1 MRAVACLCLIAALA
15 ACSGEEST
23 PASNATRAS
32 ANSTA
37 AAVAGTS
44 ACDVLT
50 LADAR
55 MALGREADVEKL
67 DADGG
72 PAGLDICQ
80 YGYQGEAMLD
90 MGNVS
95 VTVQPVD
102 LASVKKGA
110 EEQGYELEPVIG
122 VGDAAY
128 YSPDI
133 GLYVGKGNK
142 TAIYLL
148 AANGMNDAKERSI
161 ALARATVGRL

>member
-1 MRAVACLCLIAALA
+1 MRASISTLLLASLA
-15 ACSGEEST
+15 ACSDQGSAPPT
-23 PASNATRAS
+23 GNIATE
-32 ANSTA
+32 TA
-37 AAVAGTS
+37 TTTTAGSVA
-44 ACDVLT
+44 CNVLT
-50 LADAR
+50 LADAKL
-55 MALGREADVEKL
+55 ALGRETDVEKL
-67 DADGG
+67 EADGG

-80 YGYQGEAMLD
+80 FGYQGDAMLD

-102 LASVKKGA
+102 LASVKAGA
-110 EEQGYELEPVIG
+110 EEQGYKLEPVIG

-148 AANGMNDAKERSI
+148 AAHGMTDAKERSI
-161 ALARATVGRL
+161 SLARATVGRL

>member
-1 MRAVACLCLIAALA
+1 MRVAACLCLVAVLA
-15 ACSGEEST
+15 ACSDEAPTPTNEAVATAT
-23 PASNATRAS
+23 PAAD
-32 ANSTA
+32 
-37 AAVAGTS
+37 AGSS

-50 LADAR
+50 LADAKA
-55 MALGREADVEKL
+55 ALGRDHDVEKL

-95 VTVQPVD
+95 VTVQPLD
-102 LASVKKGA
+102 LASVKAGA
-110 EEQGYELEPVIG
+110 EEQGYKLEPVIG

-133 GLYVGKGNK
+133 GLYVGKGSR

-148 AANGMNDAKERSI
+148 AANGMTDAKERSI
-161 ALARATVGRL
+161 ALARSTVGRL

>member
-1 MRAVACLCLIAALA
+1 MRAAACLFLIAALA
-15 ACSGEEST
+15 ACSDGGPT
-23 PASNATRAS
+23 LTSNDSRATA
-32 ANSTA
+32 TA
-37 AAVAGTS
+37 AAGSEAST

-50 LADAR
+50 LADAKA
-55 MALGREADVEKL
+55 ALGRDHDVEKL

-90 MGNVS
+90 TGNVS
-95 VTVQPVD
+95 VTVQPID
-102 LASVKKGA
+102 LASVKAGA
-110 EEQGYELEPVIG
+110 EEQGYKLDPVIG

-133 GLYVGKGNK
+133 GLYVGKGSR

-148 AANGMNDAKERSI
+148 AANGMTDAKERSI
-161 ALARATVGRL
+161 ALARQTVGRL